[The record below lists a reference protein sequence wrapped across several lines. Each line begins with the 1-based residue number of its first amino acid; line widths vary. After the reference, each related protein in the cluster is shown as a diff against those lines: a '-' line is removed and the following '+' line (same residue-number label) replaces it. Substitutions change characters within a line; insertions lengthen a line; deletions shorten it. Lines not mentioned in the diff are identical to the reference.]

1 MTKIPNG
8 YNIPKNEAFNSDMSD
23 QEIKERLLSDY
34 KQEEVKKS
42 NFPTEVVPLPSRG
55 LIYPTGHPLA
65 DGFIEMKYMT
75 AKEEDILTSQ
85 NLIKQGVV
93 LDKLFESMIVTPVN
107 YNDIYSGDKNA
118 IMVAARLLGYGNDY
132 TVEVDDPFSP
142 GTKQKVTIDLSQI
155 EHKEVDYSLFENRKN
170 EFDFELPNS
179 KRKVTFRL
187 MTHGIEKEI
196 QSELKAANKSLIK
209 TGIDR
214 ELTTRLKHII
224 ISVDGEGGRATIN
237 NFVDNELFAVDS
249 RALRK
254 YMNEISPDLDMKF
267 TFISDT
273 TGEVKEID
281 IPMDVSFFWPE
292 S

>member
-1 MTKIPNG
+1 MSKVPNA
-8 YNIPKNEAFNSDMSD
+8 YNIPETLNAEMSD
-23 QEIKERLLSDY
+23 AEIKERLLSEF
-34 KQEEVKKS
+34 KQTEVKKS

-55 LIYPTGHPLA
+55 LLYPEGHPLA

-93 LDKLFESMIVTPVN
+93 LDKLFESLIVTPVN

-132 TVEVDDPFSP
+132 TVELEDPFSP
-142 GTKQKVTIDLSQI
+142 GTRQKVTIDLSQI

-179 KRKVTFRL
+179 KRVVTFRL
-187 MTHGIEKEI
+187 MTHALEKQIETEI
-196 QSELKAANKSLIK
+196 KAGNKTMIK
-209 TGIDR
+209 TGIDK

-224 ISVDGEGGRATIN
+224 TGVDGETGRAVVN

-249 RALRK
+249 RALRTYIK
-254 YMNEISPDLDMKF
+254 TISPDLDMTF
-267 TFISDT
+267 TFISEA
-273 TGEVKEID
+273 TGEVKELD
-281 IPMDVSFFWPE
+281 IPMDVSFFWPN

>member
-1 MTKIPNG
+1 MSKVPNA
-8 YNIPKNEAFNSDMSD
+8 YNIPETLNAEMSD
-23 QEIKERLLSDY
+23 AEIKERLLSEF
-34 KQEEVKKS
+34 KQTEVKKS

-55 LIYPTGHPLA
+55 LLYPEGHPLA

-93 LDKLFESMIVTPVN
+93 LDKLFESLIVTPVN

-132 TVEVDDPFSP
+132 TVELEDPFSP

-179 KRKVTFRL
+179 KRVVTFRL
-187 MTHGIEKEI
+187 MTHALEKQIEI
-196 QSELKAANKSLIK
+196 CIL
-209 TGIDR
+209 
-214 ELTTRLKHII
+214 ELTILMILILIHGK
-224 ISVDGEGGRATIN
+224 SVLVHFLIQ
-237 NFVDNELFAVDS
+237 
-249 RALRK
+249 AL
-254 YMNEISPDLDMKF
+254 
-267 TFISDT
+267 
-273 TGEVKEID
+273 
-281 IPMDVSFFWPE
+281 
-292 S
+292 